1 MILYY
6 IIFSSLFLFKYIV
19 SILLKRTTLF
29 LLICS
34 VYYFVHYSIQKY
46 TATSNLGNINKIIFS
61 YAYLYV
67 SKPHYLRNITLQRP
81 GSFNLIT
88 SHIHSF
94 PSSEDEHYNSL
105 TENNNS
111 NSSEHRDKTDASINS
126 NDHLSSNADSVALP
140 GEVTEED
147 VWKMKAA
154 ISQNS
159 TLGID
164 WVNALKTLQTSPY
177 CTVSPLTIAYNSAL
191 SAAERNCNSDLSLS
205 IIEDMKKSDEK
216 VLDAVSYK
224 IAIMTCVKCN
234 RVEDAI
240 RLKDELM
247 ERGLN
252 IDHGT
257 IRSLLWLFSHNGYG
271 NEALKLF
278 EILQKLCELCK
289 HEKGLIQTDYLNTIE
304 SCMLSNMYEDSV
316 ELYNKLKKSPNY
328 KLDSKSLNTL
338 LELAYNTSD
347 SDLCIEL
354 YSQAVKEKHFE
365 LSNYHYKLIIRTLL
379 MNGNLDVV
387 HTIWKNLMNE
397 PNLFDT
403 ALLQMVLECYST
415 SGDFQNSYDL
425 LLLMD
430 KEMLLRSSQPYLLA
444 IKSCE
449 KCGEWNLA
457 IKILRMAQNK
467 LNKNDIKMYNAVLA
481 VCMVAKEWDA
491 MASIYKEIFKDS
503 TSTMCQ
509 YQLKHSDLAPDGDTI
524 AYLIISFYH
533 LDDQQMVQSLLSIQI
548 VDTPLLSKIRKSL
561 KQ

>member
-1 MILYY
+1 MN
-6 IIFSSLFLFKYIV
+6 
-19 SILLKRTTLF
+19 
-29 LLICS
+29 
-34 VYYFVHYSIQKY
+34 Q
-46 TATSNLGNINKIIFS
+46 
-61 YAYLYV
+61 
-67 SKPHYLRNITLQRP
+67 
-81 GSFNLIT
+81 IT
-88 SHIHSF
+88 SHIHSL
-94 PSSEDEHYNSL
+94 PSSEDEHNKAL
-105 TENNNS
+105 TEGNNINPPEYLG
-111 NSSEHRDKTDASINS
+111 NNDAHINS
-126 NDHLSSNADSVALP
+126 NDYLSSNGDAGATP

-164 WVNALKTLQTSPY
+164 WVNTLKTLQTSPY

-191 SAAERNCNSDLSLS
+191 SAAERNCNADLSLS
-205 IIEDMKKSDEK
+205 IIEDMKKSSEK

-234 RVEDAI
+234 RVEDAL

-247 ERGLN
+247 ESGFN

-257 IRSLLWLFSHNGYG
+257 IRSLLWLLSHNGYG
-271 NEALKLF
+271 HEALKLF
-278 EILQKLCELCK
+278 EILKKLCELCK
-289 HEKGLIQTDYLNTIE
+289 HDKGLVQADYLNTIE
-304 SCMLSNMYEDSV
+304 SCLLSNMYEDSV
-316 ELYNKLKKSPNY
+316 DMYDKLKKSPNY
-328 KLDSKSLNTL
+328 KLDSKSFKTL
-338 LELAYNTSD
+338 LELAYSTSD
-347 SDLCIEL
+347 SDLCKEL
-354 YSQAVKEKHFE
+354 YSQAVKEKSFE
-365 LSNYHYKLIIRTLL
+365 LTNYHYKLIVRTLL

-403 ALLQMVLECYST
+403 ALLQLFLESYST
-415 SGDFQNSYDL
+415 SGDFKNSYEL

-457 IKILRMAQNK
+457 IKILRMAQHK
-467 LNKNDIKMYNAVLA
+467 LNKNDIRMYNAVLA
-481 VCMVAKEWDA
+481 VCLVAKEWDA

-503 TSTMCQ
+503 GSTMGQ
-509 YQLKHSDLAPDGDTI
+509 DQLKHSDLVPNGDTI
-524 AYLIISFYH
+524 AYLLISFYH
-533 LDDQQMVQSLLSIQI
+533 IDDQPMIKSLLSIPV